1 MYFLICLF
9 FYIIWAKLVYSPIPS
24 LIFLMPFTKDFM
36 QLIRL
41 KKYRK
46 PFILTMIFTC
56 FIYSVAII
64 DYISNPAYTIAFFII
79 FFNFLLILNYLIL
92 KFISFVDFCLRYK
105 EFNESLYIFI
115 FYFLYFGY
123 LTLCYIS
130 SETIIKLTS
139 YLFQI

>member
-9 FYIIWAKLVYSPIPS
+9 FYIIWVKLVYSPIPS

-79 FFNFLLILNYLIL
+79 FFNLLLILNYLIL

-139 YLFQI
+139 HLFQI